1 MAMPVPGDK
10 AEGHGSCELGTG
22 GGREGGAG
30 TQATASSGWAV
41 LKVFM

>member
-30 TQATASSGWAV
+30 TQEQQPAQAG
-41 LKVFM
+41 LF